1 MKKVILTLLCI
12 GFLILDNTLLPFF
25 AINTFYPS
33 ILFVFALCY
42 SIVNDKWDALGIGV
56 FSGLLQDIYFFQ
68 GFGVNALVNMVVCLI
83 ASYVG
88 ESIFKEKKL
97 VPVITTFF
105 LSILKYILV
114 FGILFITKT
123 KTHIQG
129 AIYVGPLSMILA
141 FFMYK
146 WVYRLSQKS
155 YMKKDWKFNE

>member
-33 ILFVFALCY
+33 ILMVFVLCY
-42 SIVNDKWDALGIGV
+42 AIVSDKWDALGIGV
-56 FSGLLQDIYFFQ
+56 FSGLLQDIYFFH
-68 GFGVNALVNMVVCLI
+68 GFGVNALVNMIVCLI

-88 ESIFKEKKL
+88 ESIFKEKRL
-97 VPVITTFF
+97 IPVITTFF
-105 LSILKYILV
+105 LTILKYILV
-114 FGILFITKT
+114 FGLLYITKT

-129 AIYVGPLSMILA
+129 VIYVGPLSMLLA